1 MNILFLAINII
12 DPDEIYITDI
22 YRLPLTTGLSFIG
35 SEVFG
40 NFLPNFQ
47 ILPFFFV
54 FHGKKWPL
62 KVNAS
67 QTEIFEFWRKQ
78 IMSKNQAC
86 DRLYCDKVSKF

>member
-1 MNILFLAINII
+1 MFFLDKNTI
-12 DPDEIYITDI
+12 DPDEIYMIDI

-47 ILPFFFV
+47 ILHFFV

-67 QTEIFEFWRKQ
+67 QTEIFEF
-78 IMSKNQAC
+78 
-86 DRLYCDKVSKF
+86 